1 MKPAK
6 TIRDG
11 MHELL
16 AGMFAGESWDAWRVL
31 LAGVFGLPM
40 TAAQGEFFAQ
50 YTGRDQPPDEPA
62 REAWL
67 VIGRRGG
74 KSRIAALVAVF
85 LACFRKYAL
94 ALGEIAVVMLI
105 AADRKQARIV
115 KRYISAFLHA
125 VPMLEKLIVTE
136 TKEAIE
142 LRNNIIIEVHAASF
156 RTTRG
161 YTVVAVLL
169 DEIAFFPTDDAAEPD
184 HEIVAALRPAMSTV
198 SGALLLAISS
208 PYARRGELWNAHQ
221 HHYGRNGDP
230 VLVWKADTR
239 TMNPRVP
246 EHVIASPYQE
256 DPAKA
261 SAEYRAE
268 FRRNVSA
275 SVSLEALQA
284 STIQRRTELPAL
296 SEFSYRAFCDPAGGS
311 GTDSM
316 TLGIAH
322 TAADGRAV
330 LDLVREAKP
339 PFSPETVVEEF
350 AKDLKRYRCFEV
362 GGDKFG
368 GDCPSGRVQT

>member
-1 MKPAK
+1 MQGLSAG
-6 TIRDG
+6 I
-11 MHELL
+11 L
-16 AGMFAGESWDAWRVL
+16 AGECGAGGRVL
-31 LAGVFGLPM
+31 PAAVFGLPRP
-40 TAAQGEFFAQ
+40 AAQGEFFAQ

-169 DEIAFFPTDDAAEPD
+169 DAIAFFPTDHAAEPD
-184 HEIVAALRPAMSTV
+184 HEIVAALRPALSTV
-198 SGALLLAISS
+198 SGPPLLAL
-208 PYARRGELWNAHQ
+208 PPPHPPPPQLRNT
-221 HHYGRNGDP
+221 HH
-230 VLVWKADTR
+230 
-239 TMNPRVP
+239 
-246 EHVIASPYQE
+246 H
-256 DPAKA
+256 
-261 SAEYRAE
+261 
-268 FRRNVSA
+268 
-275 SVSLEALQA
+275 
-284 STIQRRTELPAL
+284 
-296 SEFSYRAFCDPAGGS
+296 
-311 GTDSM
+311 
-316 TLGIAH
+316 H
-322 TAADGRAV
+322 
-330 LDLVREAKP
+330 
-339 PFSPETVVEEF
+339 
-350 AKDLKRYRCFEV
+350 
-362 GGDKFG
+362 
-368 GDCPSGRVQT
+368 